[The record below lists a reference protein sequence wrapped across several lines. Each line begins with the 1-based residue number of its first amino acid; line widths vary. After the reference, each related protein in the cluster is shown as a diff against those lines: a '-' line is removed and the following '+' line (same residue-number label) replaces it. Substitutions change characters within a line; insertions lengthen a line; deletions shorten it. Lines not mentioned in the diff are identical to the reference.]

1 MIFVAPRMLA
11 NDQSYLAHQLPSE
24 RTSSAQRSPPL
35 PTLHF
40 LDCASVMGVTN
51 RPNHEYIPASGRLKD
66 HPLCGG
72 VFARPVAL
80 ASESPSM
87 VVGRRQAVAKNT
99 RGELAQARPGGTDR
113 GRHYD
118 GFLPESP
125 QSDTHR
131 PSTTSHRTTGS
142 SCLRPTLSST
152 LQVSF
157 ASPGRLKNEKSYGG
171 LDHFVADPFW

>member
-11 NDQSYLAHQLPSE
+11 NDQGYLAHQLPSE

-87 VVGRRQAVAKNT
+87 VVGRRQAVAKNM
-99 RGELAQARPGGTDR
+99 RGELAQARPVTFSVAATAAGTR
-113 GRHYD
+113 IK
-118 GFLPESP
+118 
-125 QSDTHR
+125 
-131 PSTTSHRTTGS
+131 
-142 SCLRPTLSST
+142 
-152 LQVSF
+152 VSLV
-157 ASPGRLKNEKSYGG
+157 RN
-171 LDHFVADPFW
+171 W